1 MENARAGSPAAA
13 SAQSLSG
20 DLTNLLK
27 QMRRGGVTGAGAT
40 ATTTTTTSIN
50 QRYDEGGGSRA
61 RGRGGERRGRRRVG
75 WGGPAAGIEAP
86 CTQCLRHGDPLT
98 LYYACGWGGPAAD
111 SSPGGARQGGLE
123 PAASPEAG
131 SPPPPRRLTAA
142 PVVALCV
149 PRLPTPAW
157 DHSSPRLD
165 CDFHPC
171 YHTYDCPQ
179 SSN

>member
-1 MENARAGSPAAA
+1 MPLHIFTTSWYLTLFSAEPWPPESTKMIWDRLFCDGCRATLAERRRAA
-13 SAQSLSG
+13 S
-20 DLTNLLK
+20 
-27 QMRRGGVTGAGAT
+27 
-40 ATTTTTTSIN
+40 
-50 QRYDEGGGSRA
+50 
-61 RGRGGERRGRRRVG
+61 
-75 WGGPAAGIEAP
+75 GIEAP

-165 CDFHPC
+165 CDFLPC